1 MSESFV
7 YKSSLASYMNAFIEL
22 KNAAGINVLR
32 TKWILLE
39 IDKFYVSLGVK
50 GAIVTSSLVAKWRKT
65 RINDSD
71 STIYTKYSVWNQL
84 TRFMCRQG
92 HECHIPPLPQ
102 YSSSR
107 NGFTPYIFTH
117 EQIQAIM
124 DKADRLRLYDRHMTC
139 AMMFIPAIIRLLY
152 SAGPRVSEAL
162 SIKNEDVNLGESYII
177 IRKSKNGCERIIPLD
192 VSMASVLKQYMSYR
206 DKMPIKDVTNPASY
220 LFVKTDG
227 TPGGAGTVYTWF
239 KWVLKEC
246 GIPHIG
252 NHKGPRV
259 HDLRHT
265 FAVHALGRMVCNGMD
280 LYASMPILSTCLG
293 HKSLSATEQYVRLT
307 KAMYPELAEQI
318 APVNTFVY
326 PKLRKGM
333 PYED

>member
-1 MSESFV
+1 MSEPFV
-7 YKSSLASYMNAFIEL
+7 YKSSLASYMNDFIEL

-50 GAIVTSSLVAKWRKT
+50 EAIVTSSLVAKWRKT
-65 RINDSD
+65 RTNDSD

-92 HECHIPPLPQ
+92 HECYIPPLPQ

-117 EQIQAIM
+117 EQILAIM
-124 DKADRLRLYDRHMTC
+124 DKTDGLRLYDRHMTC
-139 AMMFIPAIIRLLY
+139 AMMFIPSIIRLLY

-162 SIKNEDVNLGESYII
+162 SIKNEDVNFDESYII
-177 IRKSKNGCERIIPLD
+177 IRKSKNGCERILPLD
-192 VSMASVLKQYMSYR
+192 VSMASILKQYMSYR
-206 DKMPIKDVTNPASY
+206 DRMPIKNVATPASY

-227 TPGGAGTVYTWF
+227 TPGSAGTVYTWF

-246 GIPHIG
+246 GIPHMG

-265 FAVHALGRMVCNGMD
+265 FAVHTLEYMVRNGMD
-280 LYASMPILSTCLG
+280 LYTSMPILSTCLG
-293 HKSLSATEQYVRLT
+293 HRSLSSTEQYVRLT
-307 KAMYPELAEQI
+307 KEMYPELAEQT
-318 APVNTFVY
+318 APINTFVY
-326 PKLRKGM
+326 PKLRNGM

>member
-1 MSESFV
+1 MSELFAYASP
-7 YKSSLASYMNAFIEL
+7 LASFMNDFIEL
-22 KNAAGINVLR
+22 KNASGINVLR

-39 IDKFYVSLGVK
+39 IDKFYISQDIK
-50 GAIVTSSLVAKWRKT
+50 EAIVTSSLVAKWRKT

-92 HECHIPPLPQ
+92 HEGYIPPLPP

-107 NGFTPYIFTH
+107 KGFTPYIFTH
-117 EQIQAIM
+117 AQIKAIM
-124 DKADRLRLYDRHMTC
+124 DRTDELCLYDRHMTC
-139 AMMFIPAIIRLLY
+139 AMMFIPAIVRLLY

-162 SIKNEDVNLGESYII
+162 SIKNEDVNFDESYII

-192 VSMASVLKQYMSYR
+192 VTMASILKQYMFYR
-206 DKMPIKDVTNPASY
+206 DKMPVRDVAAPTSC

-227 TPGGAGTVYTWF
+227 TPGSAGTVYTWF

-265 FAVHALGRMVCNGMD
+265 FAVHALEQMARNGMD
-280 LYASMPILSTCLG
+280 LYTSMPILSTCLG

-307 KAMYPELAEQI
+307 EGMYPELAEQT
-318 APVNTFVY
+318 APINMFVY

-333 PYED
+333 LYED